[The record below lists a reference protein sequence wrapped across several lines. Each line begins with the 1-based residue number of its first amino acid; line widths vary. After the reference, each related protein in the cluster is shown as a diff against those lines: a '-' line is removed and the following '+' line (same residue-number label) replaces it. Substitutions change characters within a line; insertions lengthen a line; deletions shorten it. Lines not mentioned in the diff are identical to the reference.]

1 MAFDQPIY
9 KNIKHMKNIK
19 ADLYLVTKLSILLD
33 INLIL
38 CSLLTDIQ
46 KKNYFFF
53 KFPFSKKIKCLL
65 LHC

>member
-53 KFPFSKKIKCLL
+53 
-65 LHC
+65 